1 MYERSAI
8 VLERYM
14 EKILKLNKQY
24 NLKKNNENY
33 SELISEIENYQNV
46 TEKELEV
53 IQEFDDT
60 AKEIENLQ
68 QDQEK
73 LYKANKNLEDERAQ
87 LFTELGE
94 EAEVLDVKLKKIEDL
109 IGKNNQKL
117 KEIRTEF
124 VKNLTDF
131 SKKQKNRNKCEKAR
145 RIGEAN
151 HIAYVE
157 KMNIEFNELDVKDIV
172 SLKDFMNFEKDQ
184 IRQEIL
190 QVMIKNGKNERVPF
204 NQEVL
209 KRAIKVRMDI
219 AEKEAECYIAVYEKM
234 KKLLAEPDSETIRL
248 NKYKKTLR
256 DTSVKLAFLNAQ
268 REYIVGFLDYE
279 RMTAISGEKVHKKM
293 MIDACNN
300 FELDIMQ
307 IDKLYEL
314 IMRETNNRSTKK
326 GYNQLYNKTYLKNIE
341 DKEKNFEQEVNNV
354 NISMG
359 TVINSNYWR
368 IEGIKNIYNVF
379 QEEVSQKFDRDLSEY
394 RIDEPQK
401 VDEIEEIMAIGKPK
415 KNNITKKEK
424 EEHYKQ
430 FQYDEYGKYDEYDYE
445 EDEQIDTYKEDSY
458 EEKTQADLEEYQYK
472 IDDYQFDEPED
483 YEEEKDDNR
492 YPKNYIKQYLKDE
505 EEDEEDT
512 QEEYHQEYLENNQ
525 HEYNEEEDDEE
536 DYKPD
541 YKSNYNEKYDDEYDE
556 EEYEEEEED
565 YQEEIYEEDD
575 LEETRYPNYQSKVAS
590 AFKPR
595 AYLEEEE
602 EETNEYEDNYQEENY
617 EEENYEDN
625 EEDEKIEYNNYA
637 NNYAPKGQEPS
648 NYPNNYEENYEEDYE
663 EENDNNYEKGNYEED
678 YEEDYDNQYYD
689 DDYEDVYQAYS
700 NKNRKS
706 YLEEDDDDEYENIY
720 EYNYDDDEEEYRKQ
734 KLKNKTV
741 ISFDDEESI
750 DMIIANSRKK
760 SSNRKNN
767 AKGLFNK
774 LFKK

>member
-33 SELISEIENYQNV
+33 SELISEIENYQSV

-68 QDQEK
+68 QEQEK
-73 LYKANKNLEDERAQ
+73 LYKANKNLEEERAQ

-94 EAEVLDVKLKKIEDL
+94 EAEVLDVKLKNIEEL
-109 IGKNNQKL
+109 IEKNNQKL
-117 KEIRTEF
+117 KEVRTEF

-151 HIAYVE
+151 HIAYI
-157 KMNIEFNELDVKDIV
+157 KRMHTEFEELDVKDIV
-172 SLKDFMNFEKDQ
+172 SLKDFINFEKEQ
-184 IRQEIL
+184 VRQEAL
-190 QVMIKNGKNERVPF
+190 QIMIRNGKSERVPF

-209 KRAIKVRMDI
+209 KRAIKVRIEI
-219 AEKEAECYIAVYEKM
+219 AEKEAECYISVYDKM
-234 KKLLAEPDSETIRL
+234 KKLLAEQDTETIRL

-279 RMTAISGEKVHKKM
+279 RMTAISGEKVHNKM
-293 MIDACNN
+293 MMEACNN

-379 QEEVSQKFDRDLSEY
+379 QEEVSKKFNRDLSEY
-394 RIDEPQK
+394 RIE
-401 VDEIEEIMAIGKPK
+401 EIEKTEEIMAVSRYKT
-415 KNNITKKEK
+415 NNESKKEK
-424 EEHYKQ
+424 EERYKQ
-430 FQYDEYGKYDEYDYE
+430 FKYDEYGKYDEYDYE
-445 EDEQIDTYKEDSY
+445 EDDEDQYEDKYEDNY
-458 EEKTQADLEEYQYK
+458 EEEDEERDIEEYQYK
-472 IDDYQFDEPED
+472 IDDYNFNNQENDKDRKNYDQSYEED
-483 YEEEKDDNR
+483 YNDYKDNYEEEYNDYEDN
-492 YPKNYIKQYLKDE
+492 Y
-505 EEDEEDT
+505 
-512 QEEYHQEYLENNQ
+512 
-525 HEYNEEEDDEE
+525 EEDDD
-536 DYKPD
+536 DYD
-541 YKSNYNEKYDDEYDE
+541 DDNYNDEYEDNYDDEY
-556 EEYEEEEED
+556 EED
-565 YQEEIYEEDD
+565 EIEDKEEIYNEEIYEEDD
-575 LEETRYPNYQSKVAS
+575 FDEEEEEETYQSYRQKN
-590 AFKPR
+590 AFSYKPR
-595 AYLEEEE
+595 AYLEEDEDE
-602 EETNEYEDNYQEENY
+602 FDDYESNYQEK
-617 EEENYEDN
+617 D
-625 EEDEKIEYNNYA
+625 
-637 NNYAPKGQEPS
+637 
-648 NYPNNYEENYEEDYE
+648 NYEENDEEDYEEDYE
-663 EENDNNYEKGNYEED
+663 EENNNYRKEEAYEEEKDNYRRDD
-678 YEEDYDNQYYD
+678 YEDDYNDSYYD
-689 DDYEDVYQAYS
+689 DDEEDDYQAYN
-700 NKNRKS
+700 NKSS
-706 YLEEDDDDEYENIY
+706 YLEEDEEDDEYENIY

-760 SSNRKNN
+760 STNRKNN